1 MFSKNFV
8 GGVYKNLNLLTRCA
22 NCVTYRFSWF
32 VQNFRRQTQN
42 LKDNAAKASLVV
54 CDVEHKLKVYLLQ
67 THYLNNRIE
76 LLASLIEQIL
86 LRFVD

>member
-1 MFSKNFV
+1 M
-8 GGVYKNLNLLTRCA
+8 
-22 NCVTYRFSWF
+22 TYRFSWF
-32 VQNFRRQTQN
+32 VQNFRRKTQN